1 MGKLHEMSATT
12 LDGEARLLEGGEGST
27 RESLGE
33 GGNGQKDGGTEEQSF
48 SIRSKT
54 ASATSPISH
63 SRTDERSAEKRST
76 EQQRVRTWT
85 DITNSHGSREQ
96 QYQQPPRG
104 STQGTSTTS
113 RVSATHVGAAIT
125 DAASS
130 STASVCSDGSHS
142 TARGNTTSSNGVD
155 IRGDAAK
162 DLARVVRD
170 GSTPEGRRLREQLWV
185 WLHLQDEEA
194 TEPVPKQLHSW
205 LTGQKT
211 QQRKEFKRN
220 RRRHSSQTD
229 LIEIFSAPRII
240 PHAVRQGLRTTTP
253 TNLDVTENWDATTV
267 TGRDKLEDIL
277 KRQKPWMTILKP
289 PCAPFLDMFG
299 LNERLKDSQGQVR
312 TQRNALELLE
322 VAMWV
327 ALTQHQTGRKF
338 LFEHPAYASSWN
350 TQMVSLV
357 TGLEGVMLITVDL
370 CALGM
375 IDEDERS
382 HCRMTTIM
390 TNDSVVADAFRPYR
404 CAQDHS
410 YASAGSRYSRG
421 AQEHDRRFCEI
432 LTTALKASL
441 LHRDRREP
449 RQLMTLTVRNDEER
463 EEDSGLEEE
472 EEQPAEYQLPTE
484 TQIKMVNQY
493 HRNLGHPS
501 RREFLKVLKA
511 AHAKPAVLEYVR
523 REYRCADCDAHTKPQ
538 PSRKAAIPRTYE
550 FNRIIAL
557 DVFYIPLRGQSL
569 PILNII
575 CHGTNFQVAAL
586 MRQDG
591 TPTAAMVWSTFQRS
605 WRRYFGTPDVMITDG
620 GPEFRGDFAQSG
632 EYAGILQVVVD
643 ADAPWQNGKCER
655 HGGFGQGSSGE
666 GPRN

>member
-1 MGKLHEMSATT
+1 M
-12 LDGEARLLEGGEGST
+12 
-27 RESLGE
+27 
-33 GGNGQKDGGTEEQSF
+33 
-48 SIRSKT
+48 
-54 ASATSPISH
+54 
-63 SRTDERSAEKRST
+63 
-76 EQQRVRTWT
+76 
-85 DITNSHGSREQ
+85 
-96 QYQQPPRG
+96 
-104 STQGTSTTS
+104 
-113 RVSATHVGAAIT
+113 
-125 DAASS
+125 
-130 STASVCSDGSHS
+130 
-142 TARGNTTSSNGVD
+142 
-155 IRGDAAK
+155 
-162 DLARVVRD
+162 
-170 GSTPEGRRLREQLWV
+170 

-194 TEPVPKQLHSW
+194 TEPVPKQLQSW
-205 LTGQKT
+205 QTGQKT

-220 RRRHSSQTD
+220 RRRHSLQTD

-240 PHAVRQGLRTTTP
+240 PHAVRQGLRTTIP

-267 TGRDKLEDIL
+267 TGRD
-277 KRQKPWMTILKP
+277 RQKPWMTILKP

-299 LNERLKDSQGQVR
+299 LNERMQDSQGQVR
-312 TQRNALELLE
+312 TQGNALELLE

-357 TGLEGVMLITVDL
+357 TGLEGVMLITADL
-370 CALGM
+370 CTLGM
-375 IDEDERS
+375 ADEDERS

-404 CAQDHS
+404 CARDHN
-410 YASAGSRYSRG
+410 YASAGSRQSRG
-421 AQEHDRRFCEI
+421 AQEHDRQFCVG

-449 RQLMTLTVRNDEER
+449 RQHKSKRKTRGSTRTSNQQNINVP
-463 EEDSGLEEE
+463 
-472 EEQPAEYQLPTE
+472 Q

-501 RREFLKVLKA
+501 RREFLKVLKE

-523 REYRCADCDAHTKPQ
+523 REYRYADCDAHTKPQ
-538 PSRKAAIPRTYE
+538 PSRKAAIPRIYE

-557 DVFYIPLRGQSL
+557 DVFDIPLRGQSL

-591 TPTAAMVWSTFQRS
+591 TPTAAMVWSTFQPS
-605 WRRYFGTPDVMITDG
+605 WRRCFGTPDVMITDG

-632 EYAGILQVVVD
+632 STLAFY
-643 ADAPWQNGKCER
+643 R
-655 HGGFGQGSSGE
+655 
-666 GPRN
+666 